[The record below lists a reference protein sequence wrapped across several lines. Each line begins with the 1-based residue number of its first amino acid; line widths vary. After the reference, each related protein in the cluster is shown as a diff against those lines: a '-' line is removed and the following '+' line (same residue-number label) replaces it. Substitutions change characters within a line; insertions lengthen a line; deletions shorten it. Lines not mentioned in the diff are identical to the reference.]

1 MSHKQAVHTQM
12 PSMKIPHGYKP
23 ATMPSMPTAK
33 APKTTTFD
41 KKAGKR

>member
-1 MSHKQAVHTQM
+1 
-12 PSMKIPHGYKP
+12 MKIPHGYKP

-41 KKAGKR
+41 GKQKPRGK